1 MIDHIRSYVRPRD
14 LLRLM
19 RVEDYGTF
27 IQLIIGFVLAGSR
40 DWMYLAGALAILAPC
55 IYGGLYALNDVHD
68 AAADQM
74 HPFKRSRPVAS
85 GRIDPQSASMLG
97 TGLIGFGIGTA
108 FVYDGKVLALALIFV
123 LINLAYTFKFKTVP
137 YLEILLNAI
146 THPLRFAAGLWL
158 AGSWEH
164 ALLLATWTPAVFA
177 ITTLKRI
184 KEMRESSAAVRPV
197 LKHYDQARLKKLITA
212 SILLTLGI
220 WPFTRQLDFI
230 CTGIWIGI
238 TLFAVAG
245 YFRSPHMRRLE
256 EFLWR

>member
-27 IQLIIGFVLAGSR
+27 IQLIIGFVLAGGR
-40 DWMYLAGALAILAPC
+40 DWIYLTSALAILAPC
-55 IYGGLYALNDVHD
+55 VYGGLYALNDVHD
-68 AAADQM
+68 AVADQM
-74 HPFKRSRPVAS
+74 HPSKRSRPVAC

-97 TGLIGFGIGTA
+97 TGLISFGIGIA
-108 FVYDGKVLALALIFV
+108 FVYDGKVLALALIFA

-164 ALLLATWTPAVFA
+164 TLLLAPWTLSTIA

-184 KEMRESSAAVRPV
+184 KEMREASIAVRPV
-197 LKHYDQARLKKLITA
+197 LKNYVERDLKNLIAA
-212 SILLTLGI
+212 SLILILAI
-220 WPFTRQLDFI
+220 WPFTRNVGFI
-230 CTGIWIGI
+230 LTGLWLAI
-238 TLFAVAG
+238 TLVAVVG
-245 YFRSPHMRRLE
+245 YFHSPFLRQLE
-256 EFLWR
+256 EYLWR